1 MDKIKVLFLA
11 ANPES
16 TTRLKLDE
24 EIREITSKIRAS
36 EYRDSV
42 ELISAWAVRPDDL
55 LQYLNQYKPQIV
67 HFSGHGSTSGDIIL
81 VDDYG
86 QPKPVTSN
94 ALKAL
99 FATLKDNIQVV
110 LLNACY
116 TYSQAEAIVVNINYV
131 IGMSTAIGDK
141 AAITFAASFYRAIG
155 FDRTVQEAFDQAK
168 TALLLEGIPEENIPE
183 LLVRKGIEATSKVS
197 EAVSVT
203 DIDLL
208 KQHRTIFDRPA
219 FRSSCID
226 ELFLREV
233 SEAVDDTQTA
243 LNTGSLYSR
252 SGKLLGTFPRK
263 NEYKSSEFVQSFAG
277 ILNDLTLLKR
287 QVETLRMDFRF
298 NYFRSNPILADSDL
312 THLVIELAEQGN
324 RDIIRKVIQQMDEID
339 ATRNKILSRLNQLL
353 EVSGEKSFTLLT
365 LSSEKLRKGDS
376 LYSLVA
382 SNHLVKYLD

>member
-42 ELISAWAVRPDDL
+42 EIISAWAVRPDDL
-55 LQYLNQYKPQIV
+55 LQNLNQYKPQIV

-208 KQHRTIFDRPA
+208 KHHRTIFDRPA

-252 SGKLLGTFPRK
+252 SDKLLGTFPRK

-298 NYFRSNPILADSDL
+298 DYFRSNPILADSDL
-312 THLVIELAEQGN
+312 THLVMELAEQGN

-353 EVSGEKSFTLLT
+353 EVSGEKSFTL
-365 LSSEKLRKGDS
+365 
-376 LYSLVA
+376 
-382 SNHLVKYLD
+382 